1 MSIKSS
7 ILRTV
12 VTVLCM
18 VSMLFISN
26 YQTIEVYAASAEG
39 GMSVEEN
46 FKGGYDEHLL
56 GSSGET
62 YGFVILGTYSERLK
76 IGDSFYLPVITS
88 NGKRP
93 RFSSDNSKVASVN
106 TYGKITAKKTG
117 TANIT
122 AKISNGEASCKVVV
136 EKTVVSLNKKRVS
149 LENGYSIKLTAT
161 SSTGHTVTWKSDKKS
176 IASVDER
183 GWVTAKKPGTAT
195 ITATVDGTQ
204 TSCVVTVKQPGV
216 KLNKTR
222 LTLYRKETAKL
233 SVTSSSKSTPKWKS
247 NKSSVAVVDN
257 YGNVTAVKNGTAVI
271 TVTVD
276 GVKKSCEVTVKKPTI
291 SFATQEMSLAVGETK
306 KLQVTVSSGNI
317 PTFSSSNTNVV
328 SVDEYGRIYGKS
340 PGKAYVYA
348 KEDGAKE
355 QIRVTV
361 E

>member
-1 MSIKSS
+1 MSTKNK

-12 VTVLCM
+12 LSVLCM
-18 VSMLFISN
+18 VSMLFVSGFQNTQI
-26 YQTIEVYAASAEG
+26 YGASITG
-39 GMSVEEN
+39 GMSLDSGCFEACEKN
-46 FKGGYDEHLL
+46 LK
-56 GSSGET
+56 GSSSDG
-62 YGFVILGTYSERLK
+62 YGFVILGTYSQRMK
-76 IGDSFYLPVITS
+76 IGDSFHLPVITS

-106 TYGKITAKKTG
+106 TYGKVTAKKAG

-136 EKTVVSLNKKRVS
+136 EKTIVNLNKSKVS

-161 SSTGHTVTWKSDKKS
+161 SSTGHTVTWKSSKKS
-176 IASVDER
+176 IACVDER

-195 ITATVDGTQ
+195 ITATVDGAKA
-204 TSCVVTVKQPGV
+204 SCVVTVKQPGV
-216 KLNKTR
+216 QLNKTR
-222 LTLYRKETAKL
+222 LTLYRKGTAKL

-276 GVKKSCEVTVKKPTI
+276 GVKKTCEVTVKKPTI
-291 SFATQEMSLAVGETK
+291 SFASKEMSLAVGETK
-306 KLQVTVSSGNI
+306 KLQVKVSSGNK
-317 PTFSSSNTNVV
+317 PSFSSSNTNIV
-328 SVDEYGRIYGKS
+328 SVDEAGRIYGKS
-340 PGKAYVYA
+340 QGKAYIYA
-348 KEDGAKE
+348 KEDGTKE
-355 QIRVTV
+355 RIRVTV